1 MSSFSVKKFE
11 PVTIRGYWAQGG
23 VEGAPEALAR
33 IDEVREDSQ
42 SSSYGVFWDPDVTR
56 GPHKGKYFAG
66 APELSGRQHR
76 EARRIKVPGGQY
88 AYSTIRSYKSAPPEE
103 LSDKIQGTA
112 IGMAAF
118 VLNFYPRDRNRPEF
132 EKYDPAAGIITL
144 GFPILVAPEF
154 R

>member
-11 PVTIRGYWAQGG
+11 PVIIRGYWALGG

-33 IDEVREDSQ
+33 IDEVMEDSQ
-42 SSSYGVFWDPDVTR
+42 SPSYGVFWDPAVTR

-66 APELSGRQHR
+66 APELSGRQSS
-76 EARRIKVPGGQY
+76 EVRRINVPGGQY
-88 AYSTIRSYKSAPPEE
+88 AYSTIRSYKSARPEE
-103 LSDKIQGTA
+103 LSDKIKDQA
-112 IGMAAF
+112 MGMAAF

-132 EKYDPAAGIITL
+132 EKYDPVADIITL